1 MMKVKTVLYKTF
13 YAIFLCAFL
22 VVFGK
27 VLFADSI
34 YQYDTVRLLM
44 YLIPAAALVVLAYFL
59 LSRYREV
66 IERYYR
72 IILAGFVALYGILIL
87 VYGFQLRFTPTF
99 DMDSIYGGAI
109 EWLQEGTFSSY
120 YEYYGYFPNNLGA
133 MTILHLIFSIAAV
146 FGISDFFAVGI
157 IFNSL
162 LLTATILITSLVCK
176 KLKDSVAGV
185 MALVFFVLCIPFLFM
200 GAAFYTDSLSV
211 LFPVLFYYLYLHFKE
226 QKTWK
231 RRLIF
236 AIGMAAV
243 LAIGMMIKFTVL
255 IVLVAVVIDAF
266 LCLNWKEVCLL
277 AGCSIFLA
285 LASFGIMNTYMYSEH
300 LDEELC
306 KELNTPYLH
315 WVMMGMQNNGY
326 YNPEDYDYTRSYAA
340 DERNAACLARIQE
353 RMQDMG
359 FFGLL
364 ELFVNKANV
373 CFGDGS
379 YALSDFLDDSP
390 ENESWLHPYI
400 LYEGEK
406 FTDYRHLTTGLL
418 LAVYLF
424 MLLGALNCLLVKKE
438 DPELSLLAPRLACLG
453 ILAFLL
459 LWETSGRYFTNFI
472 PLMLVCAVLSLVW
485 KKGEKKRV

>member
-1 MMKVKTVLYKTF
+1 MKVKTVLYKVF
-13 YAIFLCAFL
+13 YTIFLCSFL

-27 VLFADSI
+27 ILFADSI
-34 YQYDTVRLLM
+34 YQYDTVRLLL
-44 YLIPAAALVVLAYFL
+44 YLIPTVALVVLVYFL
-59 LSRYREV
+59 LSRYQQL

-72 IILAGFVALYGILIL
+72 IILTVFVTIYGIFILIN
-87 VYGFQLRFTPTF
+87 GFQLRFTPSF
-99 DMDSIYGGAI
+99 DMDAIYGGAI
-109 EWLQEGTFSSY
+109 EWLQEGTFSDY

-133 MTILHLIFSIAAV
+133 MTILHFIFSIASI

-162 LLTATILITSLVCK
+162 LLTATILITSFVCK
-176 KLKDSVAGV
+176 KIRGSVAGV

-211 LFPVLFYYLYLHFKE
+211 FFPVLFYYLYLHFKE
-226 QKTWK
+226 QQTWK

-236 AIGMAAV
+236 AGGMAAV
-243 LAIGMMIKFTVL
+243 LTIGMMIKFTVL
-255 IVLVAVVIDAF
+255 IVLVAVIIDAL
-266 LCLNWKEVCLL
+266 LCLNWREVCLL

-285 LASFGIMNTYMYSEH
+285 LASFGIMNAYMYSEH
-300 LDEELC
+300 LDEEVC
-306 KELNTPYLH
+306 QELNTPYLH
-315 WVMMGMQNNGY
+315 WVMMGMQNNGS
-326 YNPEDYDYTRSYAA
+326 YNPEDYDYTRSYEA

-353 RMQDMG
+353 RVKGMG
-359 FFGLL
+359 FLGLL

-373 CFGDGS
+373 CFGDGT
-379 YALSDFLDDSP
+379 YALSDFLDDTP
-390 ENESWLHPYI
+390 ENESGLHPYI

-424 MLLGALNCLLVKKE
+424 MLLGALNCLRIKKE

-459 LWETSGRYFTNFI
+459 LWETSGRYFTNFV

-485 KKGEKKRV
+485 KKEEKEHV